1 MKKFKI
7 NCRSCDYEVLDQF
20 VTVCPNCNGFI
31 DISYDLSLVKLR
43 KSLNPYERFFDML
56 PVKDIGFLP
65 QVEMSPLIK
74 AKNLGKRLGLNHL
87 YLKNET
93 THPTGTTKDRMAYV
107 SLPYMFESGVRHFCT
122 SSTGNSSTSYAQ
134 SIHRLPE
141 MKMSVFTAENFVHRV
156 HYDSS
161 SQINHY
167 GLRGASF
174 VEAGDYAMKYS
185 KLNGLT
191 GEAGFFN
198 LGRREG
204 LKTIWYEISE
214 QADQEFDWYVQAVS
228 SAMGV
233 YGVYKAAT
241 ELYELGLAKKIPK
254 ILCVQ
259 QQTCMPMVQ
268 AWKEE
273 SDSIQPH
280 HIVYQPKGV
289 AEAILRGNPTKAY
302 PIVRDVVMKSKGDMC
317 AVDEQ
322 QIHQAQNWIFEDE
335 GLSVCPASAAT
346 IAALMKL
353 QLDGRQFHDQRIVV
367 NISGSIR
374 ANQSIAK
381 IDKWLERN
389 EYAK

>member
-7 NCRSCDYEVLDQF
+7 SCQNCDYEVLNEF
-20 VTVCPNCNGFI
+20 LTVCPNCKGFI
-31 DISYDLSLVKLR
+31 DISYNLPLVKLR
-43 KSLNPYERFFDML
+43 NSSNPYERYFDML
-56 PVKDIGFLP
+56 PIQDIEFLP

-74 AKNLGKRLGLNHL
+74 ANNLGKRLSLNHL

-93 THPTGTTKDRMAYV
+93 TLSSGTTKDRMACV
-107 SLPYMFESGVRHFCT
+107 SLPYMFESGVKHFCT

-134 SIHRLPE
+134 SIHRLQG

-156 HYDSS
+156 HYESS
-161 SQINHY
+161 SQITHY

-174 VEAGDYAMKYS
+174 VEASDYALEYAKI
-185 KLNGLT
+185 NGLT

-214 QADQEFDWYVQAVS
+214 QANEEFDWYIQAVS

-241 ELYELGLAKKIPK
+241 ELCALGLATKIPK

-259 QQTCMPMVQ
+259 QQSCMPMVQ
-268 AWKEE
+268 AWQEN
-273 SDSIQPH
+273 SSSIQTH
-280 HIVYQPKGV
+280 HIVHQPQGI

-302 PIVRDVVMKSKGDMC
+302 PIVRDVVIKSKGGMC
-317 AVDEQ
+317 AVNEQ
-322 QIHQAQNWIFEDE
+322 QILQAQNWIFEDE

-346 IAALMKL
+346 IAALANL
-353 QLDGRQFHDQRIVV
+353 QYQGLRLDDQKIAV
-367 NISGSIR
+367 NLSGSVR
-374 ANQSIAK
+374 TNQNLAE
-381 IDKWLERN
+381 IDRWLERSQYSN
-389 EYAK
+389 